1 MRYFTNNYSKYKNTK
16 IQQDGETFDSKKEYY
31 MWLKLKRL
39 EEMGEIRDLQRQV
52 PFVLIP
58 TQYETYTEATKTG
71 KVKEKQRVV
80 EKECKYIADF
90 VYIDNQTNEKIVC
103 DTKSEITK
111 TPAYKIKKKLM
122 LYVHHIKIT
131 EI

>member
-1 MRYFTNNYSKYKNTK
+1 MRYYSSYNKYKNTK
-16 IQQDGETFDSKKEYY
+16 IEQDGEKFDSKKEYH

-39 EEMGEIRDLQRQV
+39 EEMGEISNLQRQV

-58 TQYETYTEATKTG
+58 TQYETYTETTKTG
-71 KVKEKQRVV
+71 KVKEKKRVA

-90 VYIDNQTNEKIVC
+90 VYTDNNTEQVIVL
-103 DTKSEITK
+103 DTKSEATK

-122 LYVHHIKIT
+122 LYIHHIKIT
-131 EI
+131 EV

>member
-1 MRYFTNNYSKYKNTK
+1 MRYYSSYNKYKNTK
-16 IQQDGETFDSKKEYY
+16 IEQNGEKFDSKKEYY
-31 MWLKLKRL
+31 EWLKLKRL
-39 EEMGEIRDLQRQV
+39 EEMGLIFNLRRQV

-58 TQYETYTEATKTG
+58 TQYETYTETTKTG
-71 KVKEKQRVV
+71 KVKEKKRVV
-80 EKECKYIADF
+80 EKECRYIADF

-131 EI
+131 EK

>member
-1 MRYFTNNYSKYKNTK
+1 MRYYSSYNKYKNTK
-16 IQQDGETFDSKKEYY
+16 IEQNGEKFDSKKEYY
-31 MWLKLKRL
+31 EWLKLKRL
-39 EEMGEIRDLQRQV
+39 EEMGLIFNLRRQV

-58 TQYETYTEATKTG
+58 TQYETYTETTKTG
-71 KVKEKQRVV
+71 KVKEKKRVV

-131 EI
+131 EK

>member
-1 MRYFTNNYSKYKNTK
+1 MRYIKSNSNKYKNTK
-16 IQQDGETFDSKKEYY
+16 IEQNGEKFDSKKEYY

-39 EEMGEIRDLQRQV
+39 EEMGEISNLQRQV

-58 TQYETYTEATKTG
+58 TQYETYTETTKTG
-71 KVKEKQRVV
+71 KIKEKRRVV

-90 VYIDNQTNEKIVC
+90 VYTDNNTDQLIVL
-103 DTKSEITK
+103 DTKSEATK

-122 LYVHHIKIT
+122 LYIHHIKIT
-131 EI
+131 EV

>member
-1 MRYFTNNYSKYKNTK
+1 MRYIKYNSNKYKNTK
-16 IQQDGETFDSKKEYY
+16 IEQNGEKFDSKKEYH

-39 EEMGEIRDLQRQV
+39 EEMGEISNLQRQV

-58 TQYETYTEATKTG
+58 TQYETYTETTKTG
-71 KVKEKQRVV
+71 KVKEKKRVV

-90 VYIDNQTNEKIVC
+90 VYTDNNTDQVIVL
-103 DTKSEITK
+103 DTKSEATK

-122 LYVHHIKIT
+122 LYIHHIKIT
-131 EI
+131 EV

>member
-1 MRYFTNNYSKYKNTK
+1 MRYYNSYNKYKNTK
-16 IQQDGETFDSKKEYY
+16 IEQDGEKFDSKKEYY
-31 MWLKLKRL
+31 EWLKLKRL
-39 EEMGEIRDLQRQV
+39 EEMGLIFNLRRQV

-58 TQYETYTEATKTG
+58 TQYETYTEITKTG
-71 KVKEKQRVV
+71 KIKEKKRVV

-90 VYIDNQTNEKIVC
+90 VYIDKETGKTVVC
-103 DTKSEITK
+103 DTKSEATK

-122 LYVHHIKIT
+122 LAVHGLKIT

>member
-1 MRYFTNNYSKYKNTK
+1 MRYFANNYSKYKNTK

-39 EEMGEIRDLQRQV
+39 EEMGEIRDLQRQA

-58 TQYETYTEATKTG
+58 TQYETYTETTKTG
-71 KVKEKQRVV
+71 KIKEKQRVV

-111 TPAYKIKKKLM
+111 TPVYKIKKKLM
-122 LYVHHIKIT
+122 LYIHHIKIT
-131 EI
+131 EM

>member
-1 MRYFTNNYSKYKNTK
+1 MRYYNSYNKYKNTK
-16 IQQDGETFDSKKEYY
+16 IEQNGEKFDSKKEYY
-31 MWLKLKRL
+31 EWLKLKRL
-39 EEMGEIRDLQRQV
+39 EEMGEISNLQRQV

-58 TQYETYTEATKTG
+58 TQYETYTETTKTG
-71 KVKEKQRVV
+71 KVKEKKRVV

-90 VYIDNQTNEKIVC
+90 VYTDNNTDQVIVL
-103 DTKSEITK
+103 DTKSEATK

-122 LYVHHIKIT
+122 LAVHGLKIT

>member
-1 MRYFTNNYSKYKNTK
+1 MRYYSSYNKYKNTK
-16 IQQDGETFDSKKEYY
+16 IEQNGEKFDSKKEYY
-31 MWLKLKRL
+31 EWLKLKRL
-39 EEMGEIRDLQRQV
+39 EEMGLIFNLRRQV

-58 TQYETYTEATKTG
+58 TQYETYTETTKTG
-71 KVKEKQRVV
+71 KVKEKKRVV

-131 EI
+131 EM

>member
-1 MRYFTNNYSKYKNTK
+1 MRYIKYNSNKYKNTK
-16 IQQDGETFDSKKEYY
+16 IEQNGKRFDSKKEYY

-39 EEMGEIRDLQRQV
+39 EEMGEISNLQRQV

-58 TQYETYTEATKTG
+58 TQYETYTETTKTG
-71 KVKEKQRVV
+71 KVKEKKRVV

-90 VYIDNQTNEKIVC
+90 VYTDNHAGQVIVL
-103 DTKSEITK
+103 DTKSEATK

-122 LYVHHIKIT
+122 LYIHHIKIT
-131 EI
+131 EV